1 MFDKILVVCLGNI
14 CRSPTAEFA
23 LKQLLPNKHIASA
36 GLQAMK
42 HSDGNGWDM
51 DKTARLI
58 AEKNG
63 LACPTHQAQQLSRE
77 LIGHYDL
84 ILVMEHQQRSH
95 ISQRYPEA
103 TAKTMLLGHWL
114 GSGSQGS
121 GGKEIPD
128 PYKKSDDVYQHVFE
142 LIDQACAAWAKKLS

>member
-1 MFDKILVVCLGNI
+1 
-14 CRSPTAEFA
+14 
-23 LKQLLPNKHIASA
+23 
-36 GLQAMK
+36 MK

-51 DKTARLI
+51 DKTARII

-63 LACPTHQAQQLSRE
+63 LPCPTHQAQQLSRE

-84 ILVMEHQQRSH
+84 ILVMEQQQRSQ

-114 GSGSQGS
+114 QA

-142 LIDQACAAWAKKLS
+142 LIDQACSAWAKKLS